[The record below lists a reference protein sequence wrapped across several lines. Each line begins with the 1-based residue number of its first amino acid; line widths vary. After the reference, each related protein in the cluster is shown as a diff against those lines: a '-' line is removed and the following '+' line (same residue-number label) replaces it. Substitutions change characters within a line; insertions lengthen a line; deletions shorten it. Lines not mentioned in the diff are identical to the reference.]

1 MLGIQNTA
9 LKFYS
14 KVDTLLDAQI
24 FFSALELDIYTKL
37 EGGKTVEVLSEV
49 LGCNSTA
56 LEYFLNVLI
65 GEWLLYKEGRV
76 FYLAEESARFLS
88 KKSSEYIGEVLLFRK
103 KLSALVNIKELI
115 DSNQEKN
122 TEKLSQNKFFDFA
135 EMAQI
140 NIQEIL
146 TFRKQTLLAAV
157 NSSCQKGPKNV
168 LDLGGGAG
176 AMLGVIAKQY
186 PCASYTLFESPVV
199 AKIAYDYIKQ
209 ISLKNTVKII
219 EGDFLKDDIRN
230 DYDLIIA
237 SGIFPFAGNALE
249 SLAEKI
255 YTATQ
260 KDGFLF
266 VYDTSFA
273 EKGRRLVFEKR
284 WLLGNLKAGRPI
296 KKGINLD
303 AVLQKVGF
311 SLIKKTADDLY
322 PLFIYQKCKE

>member
-1 MLGIQNTA
+1 M
-9 LKFYS
+9 KKS
-14 KVDTLLDAQI
+14 V
-24 FFSALELDIYTKL
+24 
-37 EGGKTVEVLSEV
+37 
-49 LGCNSTA
+49 
-56 LEYFLNVLI
+56 
-65 GEWLLYKEGRV
+65 
-76 FYLAEESARFLS
+76 RFLS

-157 NSSCQKGPKNV
+157 NSSCKRGPKNV

-176 AMLGVIAKQY
+176 AMLGAIAKQY
-186 PCASYTLFESPVV
+186 PCASYTLFERPVV

-237 SGIFPFAGNALE
+237 SGIFPF
-249 SLAEKI
+249 
-255 YTATQ
+255 
-260 KDGFLF
+260 
-266 VYDTSFA
+266 
-273 EKGRRLVFEKR
+273 R
-284 WLLGNLKAGRPI
+284 NLIR
-296 KKGINLD
+296 N
-303 AVLQKVGF
+303 
-311 SLIKKTADDLY
+311 LIKKEDCEKDKKIKKLFLTEKGLAAAKAHEQYHDEHDKVFFDFLSSLNADKRHIIEQFLIRANEMIEHH
-322 PLFIYQKCKE
+322 F

>member
-1 MLGIQNTA
+1 M
-9 LKFYS
+9 KKS
-14 KVDTLLDAQI
+14 V
-24 FFSALELDIYTKL
+24 
-37 EGGKTVEVLSEV
+37 
-49 LGCNSTA
+49 
-56 LEYFLNVLI
+56 
-65 GEWLLYKEGRV
+65 
-76 FYLAEESARFLS
+76 RFLS

-122 TEKLSQNKFFDFA
+122 TEKFSQNKFFDFA

-157 NSSCQKGPKNV
+157 NSSCKKGPKNV

-186 PCASYTLFESPVV
+186 PCASYTLFERPVV

-237 SGIFPFAGNALE
+237 SGIFPFRN
-249 SLAEKI
+249 
-255 YTATQ
+255 
-260 KDGFLF
+260 
-266 VYDTSFA
+266 
-273 EKGRRLVFEKR
+273 
-284 WLLGNLKAGRPI
+284 
-296 KKGINLD
+296 
-303 AVLQKVGF
+303 
-311 SLIKKTADDLY
+311 LIKKEDCEKDKKIMLTVFY
-322 PLFIYQKCKE
+322 TLF

>member
-1 MLGIQNTA
+1 
-9 LKFYS
+9 
-14 KVDTLLDAQI
+14 
-24 FFSALELDIYTKL
+24 
-37 EGGKTVEVLSEV
+37 
-49 LGCNSTA
+49 
-56 LEYFLNVLI
+56 
-65 GEWLLYKEGRV
+65 
-76 FYLAEESARFLS
+76 
-88 KKSSEYIGEVLLFRK
+88 
-103 KLSALVNIKELI
+103 
-115 DSNQEKN
+115 
-122 TEKLSQNKFFDFA
+122 
-135 EMAQI
+135 MAQI
-140 NIQEIL
+140 IQEIL

-157 NSSCQKGPKNV
+157 NSSCKKGPKNV

-176 AMLGVIAKQY
+176 AMLRVIAKQY

-273 EKGRRLVFEKR
+273 EKGLAAAKAHEQYHDEHDKAFFDFLSSLNADKR
-284 WLLGNLKAGRPI
+284 HI
-296 KKGINLD
+296 IE
-303 AVLQKVGF
+303 QF
-311 SLIKKTADDLY
+311 LIRANEMIEHH
-322 PLFIYQKCKE
+322 F